1 MLPLKE
7 LEFRDLLLYMKSD
20 KIKVYK
26 IGGSARFIKVQGVIS
41 LYYNYSHLQMKFVKV
56 GVMNQKLDLWS
67 FKEFINF
74 YYTNSSDYINR
85 FTKEKNN
92 LIKNF
97 NNTTDKSTINSV
109 KNSINYFDE
118 KINKNLKLVE
128 FINNNY
134 SEYLI

>member
-26 IGGSARFIKVQGVIS
+26 IGGSARFIKVQGVIT
-41 LYYNYSHLQMKFVKV
+41 LYYNYSHLQMKYIKV

-85 FTKEKNN
+85 FSDEKNR

>member
-20 KIKVYK
+20 NIKVYK

-56 GVMNQKLDLWS
+56 GVMNQNLDLWS

>member
-56 GVMNQKLDLWS
+56 GVMNQNVDLWS

>member
-26 IGGSARFIKVQGVIS
+26 IGSSARFIKVQGVIT
-41 LYYNYSHLQMKFVKV
+41 LYYNYSHLQMKYIKV
-56 GVMNQKLDLWS
+56 GVMNQNFDLWS

-74 YYTNSSDYINR
+74 YYTNSSEYINR
-85 FTKEKNN
+85 FTNEKNN
-92 LIKNF
+92 LVKNF
-97 NNTTDKSTINSV
+97 NNTTDKSTINSF

-134 SEYLI
+134 SEYLV

>member
-56 GVMNQKLDLWS
+56 GVMNQNLDLWS

>member
-20 KIKVYK
+20 NIKVYK

-56 GVMNQKLDLWS
+56 GVMNQNLDLWS

-85 FTKEKNN
+85 FSDEKNR

-118 KINKNLKLVE
+118 KINQNLKLVE

>member
-26 IGGSARFIKVQGVIS
+26 IGGSARFIKVQGVIT
-41 LYYNYSHLQMKFVKV
+41 LYYNYSHLQMKYIKV

-85 FTKEKNN
+85 FSDEKNR

-134 SEYLI
+134 SEYLV

>member
-20 KIKVYK
+20 NIKVYK

-56 GVMNQKLDLWS
+56 GVMNQNLDLWS

-85 FTKEKNN
+85 FTNEKNR

-109 KNSINYFDE
+109 NNSIKYFDE

-134 SEYLI
+134 SEYLV

>member
-26 IGGSARFIKVQGVIS
+26 IGGSARFIKIEGVIT
-41 LYYNYSHLQMKFVKV
+41 LYYNYNHLQMKYIKT
-56 GVMNQKLDLWS
+56 GVMNQNLDLWS

>member
-26 IGGSARFIKVQGVIS
+26 IGGSARFIKVQGVIT
-41 LYYNYSHLQMKFVKV
+41 LYYNYSHLQMKYIKV

-85 FTKEKNN
+85 FSDEKNR

-109 KNSINYFDE
+109 NNSIKYFDE

>member
-26 IGGSARFIKVQGVIS
+26 IGGSARFIKVQGVIT
-41 LYYNYSHLQMKFVKV
+41 LYYNYSHSLMKYIKV
-56 GVMNQKLDLWS
+56 GVMNQKFDLWS

-109 KNSINYFDE
+109 NNSINYFDE
-118 KINKNLKLVE
+118 KINQNLKLVE

>member
-20 KIKVYK
+20 NIKVYK
-26 IGGSARFIKVQGVIS
+26 IGGSARFIKVQGVIT
-41 LYYNYSHLQMKFVKV
+41 LYYNYSHSLMKFVKV

-85 FTKEKNN
+85 FSDEKNR

-97 NNTTDKSTINSV
+97 NNTTDKSPINSV

>member
-20 KIKVYK
+20 NIKVYK
-26 IGGSARFIKVQGVIS
+26 IGGSARFIKIEGVIT
-41 LYYNYSHLQMKFVKV
+41 LYYNYSHLQMKFVKT
-56 GVMNQKLDLWS
+56 GALNQKLDLWT

-85 FTKEKNN
+85 FTNEKNR

-134 SEYLI
+134 SEYLV

>member
-20 KIKVYK
+20 NIKVYK

-56 GVMNQKLDLWS
+56 GVMNQNLDLWS

-74 YYTNSSDYINR
+74 YYINSSDYINR
-85 FTKEKNN
+85 FTKEKNR

>member
-20 KIKVYK
+20 NIKVYK
-26 IGGSARFIKVQGVIS
+26 IGGSARFIKIEGVIT

-74 YYTNSSDYINR
+74 YYINSSDYINR
-85 FTKEKNN
+85 FSNEKNR

>member
-26 IGGSARFIKVQGVIS
+26 IGGSPRFIKIEGVIT
-41 LYYNYSHLQMKFVKV
+41 LYYNYSHSLMKFVKV

-85 FTKEKNN
+85 FTNEKNR

-134 SEYLI
+134 SEYLV

>member
-20 KIKVYK
+20 NIKVYK

-56 GVMNQKLDLWS
+56 GVMNQNLDLWS

-85 FTKEKNN
+85 FSDEKNN